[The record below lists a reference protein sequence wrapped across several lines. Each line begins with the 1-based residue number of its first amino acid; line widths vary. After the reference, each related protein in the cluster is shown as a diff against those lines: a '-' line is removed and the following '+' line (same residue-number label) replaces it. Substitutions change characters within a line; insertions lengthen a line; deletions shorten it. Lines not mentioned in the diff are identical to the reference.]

1 MPRQLVY
8 TIAAPLARLQCR
20 GGESIVQISDAVL
33 DTSVR
38 IETPEHV
45 DFAYNLAGPWQRMF
59 AYLLDLII
67 RFCFMFALFVFVAA
81 AVALTRSVEDLAQAH
96 IALLLLGWFA
106 LEWFYHVLF
115 EWLWDGRTPG
125 KRAFHLRVV
134 KTGGFPIG
142 MGDALLRNL
151 LRGADLLPAAT
162 MNGFFP
168 SYLTGMLV
176 SASDPM
182 FRRLGDMVADTM
194 VIVEPRMWLRR
205 GSSLKPPATQEELAE
220 LPPRPR
226 LTVEERKVIEALVQ
240 RFGDIGPAR
249 RREICSD
256 FAIMLAQRFAL
267 PAPSD
272 PARFLLLLHARG
284 LQTATA
290 LGERTSKA
298 VPA

>member
-1 MPRQLVY
+1 MPPRGFMEQILH
-8 TIAAPLARLQCR
+8 AA
-20 GGESIVQISDAVL
+20 L

-45 DFAYNLAGPWQRMF
+45 DFAYNLAGPWQRMS
-59 AYLLDLII
+59 AYLLDLLI
-67 RFCFMFALFVFVAA
+67 RFCVMFALLVFVSA
-81 AVALTRSVEDLAQAH
+81 AVALTGSFEELAKAH
-96 IALLLLGWFA
+96 MALILLGWFA

-125 KRAFHLRVV
+125 KRAFHLRVI
-134 KTGGFPIG
+134 KTGGYPIG

-162 MNGFFP
+162 MSGFFP
-168 SYLTGMLV
+168 SYFTGMLV
-176 SASDPM
+176 SASDPL

-194 VIVEPRMWLRR
+194 VIIEPRVWLRR
-205 GSSLKPPATQEELAE
+205 AIALNPPATVEELAD

-226 LTVEERKVIEALVQ
+226 LAVEERKVIEALMQ

-249 RREICSD
+249 RQEICSD

-267 PAPSD
+267 PEPSD
-272 PARFLLLLHARG
+272 PARFLMLVHARG
-284 LQTATA
+284 LQASAA
-290 LGERTSKA
+290 LGS
-298 VPA
+298 PAPTGGRP